1 MNLITTGHWLVS
13 YWQTTDWVSVGFEL
27 TVLVFGLMSL
37 GLVLFLRRKLT
48 TPERYS
54 QPAKPSEAI
63 S

>member
-13 YWQTTDWVSVGFEL
+13 YWQTGDWVSVGFEL

-48 TPERYS
+48 AAGRYS